1 MKFRKHFFA
10 IISILFLIG
19 CSSTYNSKLAK
30 QLGAD
35 EYGMKGYVLVILKT
49 GTNQLKDK
57 DSLNMLFKGH
67 MENIKKLSES
77 GKMIVA
83 GPLQKNV
90 NQYRGIFILDV
101 NDFAEAEVLLRDDPT
116 IREKIFDVEM
126 YNWYGSAALPE
137 YLKVHSKIE
146 KKTH

>member
-10 IISILFLIG
+10 IISVLFLIG

-101 NDFAEAEVLLRDDPT
+101 KDFAETEVLLRDDPT